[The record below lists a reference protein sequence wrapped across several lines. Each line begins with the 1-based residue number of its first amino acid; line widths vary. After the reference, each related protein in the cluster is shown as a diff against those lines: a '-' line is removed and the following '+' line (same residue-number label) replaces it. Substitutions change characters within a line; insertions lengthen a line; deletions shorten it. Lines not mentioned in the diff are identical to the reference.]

1 MSIDLTRR
9 NLMTAAPAVG
19 LCTVLAG
26 CVSQTRKLPALG
38 GLFRIDDEAKIL
50 AAARAIIAED
60 PVAALITLDSSGAAR
75 VRSVGVSDPED
86 DLTMWIGTR
95 RTSRKA
101 AQLRAN
107 PNATLFFNFDDV
119 SGGFAKAYYAS
130 FMGIASVHTDVATA
144 AKTAPDEQTRKAY
157 WPNFPHDYASIR
169 FKPLWLEVTG
179 HGIKGDKAN
188 WQPQAVVLGSGN

>member
-26 CVSQTRKLPALG
+26 CVSQAGRLPTPG

-95 RTSRKA
+95 RTSRKV

-107 PNATLFFNFDDV
+107 PNATLFFDFDDV
-119 SGGFAKAYYAS
+119 SGGFAKAS

-144 AKTAPDEQTRKAY
+144 AKTAPDEETRKAY

>member
-1 MSIDLTRR
+1 MNVDFSRR
-9 NLMTAAPAVG
+9 NLLTAAPAVG
-19 LCTVLAG
+19 LSAILAG
-26 CVSQTRKLPALG
+26 CVTRTTKLPDPG
-38 GLFRIDDEAKIL
+38 GLYRVDDEAKIL
-50 AAARAIIAED
+50 AAARAIVAED
-60 PVAALITLDSSGAAR
+60 PVAALITLDSHGIPR

-86 DLTMWIGTR
+86 DLAMWIGTR
-95 RTSRKA
+95 RTSRKV

-107 PNATLFFNFDDV
+107 RNATLFFNFDDV

-144 AKTAPDEQTRKAY
+144 AKTAPDEETRKAY

>member
-9 NLMTAAPAVG
+9 NLMAAAPAMG

-26 CVSQTRKLPALG
+26 CVSQTKRLSAPG

-60 PVAALITLDSSGAAR
+60 PVAALITLDSSGAPR

-95 RTSRKA
+95 RTSRKV

-144 AKTAPDEQTRKAY
+144 AKTAPDEETRKAY
-157 WPNFPHDYASIR
+157 WPNFPDDYASIR

-188 WQPQAVVLGSGN
+188 WQPQAVVLGSG

>member
-9 NLMTAAPAVG
+9 NLMAAVPVVG
-19 LCTVLAG
+19 IATVLASCASAKG
-26 CVSQTRKLPALG
+26 KLPASG
-38 GLFRIDDEAKIL
+38 GVYRVDDEAKIL

-60 PVAALITLDSSGAAR
+60 PVAGLITLDSNGVPR
-75 VRSVGVSDPED
+75 VRSVGVSDPEE

-95 RTSRKA
+95 RTSRKV

-107 PNATLFFNFDDV
+107 PNATLYFNFDDV
-119 SGGFAKAYYAS
+119 SGSFAKAYYAS

-144 AKTAPDEQTRKAY
+144 AKSAPDEATRKAY

-179 HGIKGDKAN
+179 HGIKGDKVN
-188 WQPQAVVLGSGN
+188 WQPQAVVLRPGA

>member
-1 MSIDLTRR
+1 
-9 NLMTAAPAVG
+9 MTAGPAVG
-19 LCTVLAG
+19 LCAVLAG
-26 CVSQTRKLPALG
+26 CMSRTGKLPAPG
-38 GLFRIDDEAKIL
+38 GLFRIDDKAKIL

-60 PVAALITLDSSGAAR
+60 PVAALITLDSNGTPR

-95 RTSRKA
+95 RTSRKV

-107 PNATLFFNFDDV
+107 PTATLFFNFDDV
-119 SGGFAKAYYAS
+119 SGGFEKAYYAS
-130 FMGIASVHTDVATA
+130 FMGIASVHSDVATA
-144 AKTAPDEQTRKAY
+144 AKTAPDEETRKAY

-188 WQPQAVVLGSGN
+188 WQPQAVVLGFGS